1 MTDPSGPLFVT
12 TTRPPPPGQSLPL
25 PGTSWSMS
33 CWDGSRPLVLVPLG
47 VVEDHGQRLV
57 LKAARPV
64 RSVMRGIVK
73 AVLIH
78 APNGTAYGPIT
89 VVPRAEAAANPAAF
103 AWDGVVV
110 APNCSVSIGMI
121 TLEWNGES

>member
-1 MTDPSGPLFVT
+1 MTLDPNPTFAT

-33 CWDGSRPLVLVPLG
+33 CWDGSRPLILVPLD

-57 LKAARPV
+57 LKGARPV
-64 RSVMRGIVK
+64 LSVMLGIVK

-78 APNGTAYGPIT
+78 APNGTTYGPIT
-89 VVPRAEAAANPAAF
+89 VVPMCEAAANPMAF

-110 APNCSVSIGMI
+110 APNCPVSVGAI
-121 TLEWNGES
+121 TLGWNG